1 MRFQLPARPDTSD
14 FLIAALQEAT
24 AAVSVPPHATQK
36 ERARIFAAC
45 QASVRDKRDAAV
57 SAWRIACDE
66 VRVFARAEIEAIR
79 SKAAAVR
86 VAAAH
91 QADAINAEAAAI
103 EQELAAQTAA
113 IEQELAFEAA
123 ALKQAIAT

>member
-103 EQELAAQTAA
+103 EQELA
-113 IEQELAFEAA
+113 FEAA